1 MVRAA
6 AGSSVPNWRWR
17 AYTGP
22 SHAGV
27 EVEARREAGLVHN
40 FMILD
45 DVSPAC
51 VAAADRVADDIRA
64 RLSAPNPDGPPIGA
78 TSK

>member
-1 MVRAA
+1 M
-6 AGSSVPNWRWR
+6 
-17 AYTGP
+17 
-22 SHAGV
+22 

-51 VAAADRVADDIRA
+51 VAAADRVADNIRA